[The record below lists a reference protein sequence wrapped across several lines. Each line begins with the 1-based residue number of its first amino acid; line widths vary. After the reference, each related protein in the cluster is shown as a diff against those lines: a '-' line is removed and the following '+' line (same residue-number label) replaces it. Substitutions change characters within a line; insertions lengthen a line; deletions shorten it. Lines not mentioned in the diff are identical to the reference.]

1 MKGPSALAQ
10 EPVVVGGPDEM
21 THPDH
26 VPLTN
31 TQGEVVDVAL
41 GGANVSVGV
50 GGLGVA
56 VSVVAAT
63 VMVAVAVLG
72 AGVSLASGSA

>member
-1 MKGPSALAQ
+1 VTKGPSALAQ
-10 EPVVVGGPDEM
+10 GPVVVGGPDEV

-41 GGANVSVGV
+41 GGASVSVGV
-50 GGLGVA
+50 GGARVA
-56 VSVVAAT
+56 VSVAAAS
-63 VMVAVAVLG
+63 VLVAVAG
-72 AGVSLASGSA
+72 WGFGVSLA

>member
-1 MKGPSALAQ
+1 M
-10 EPVVVGGPDEM
+10 VGGPDEM

-41 GGANVSVGV
+41 GGAKVSVGV
-50 GGLGVA
+50 GGSGVA
-56 VSVVAAT
+56 VSVAAAT
-63 VMVAVAVLG
+63 VSVAVAVLG
-72 AGVSLASGSA
+72 ACVLLASGSA